1 MSQQT
6 ILMMAEKSSINVT
19 LYTLLWLQMLRYY
32 KRNTE
37 IDWESSRIQSSL
49 LAQKKTT
56 KLTNPSCSLVRAY
69 IKNKIFEFGEYI
81 NSLPMKITIFKQSVE

>member
-32 KRNTE
+32 RRNTE

-49 LAQKKTT
+49 LAQKNNKT
-56 KLTNPSCSLVRAY
+56 NQPIVFSSESLY
-69 IKNKIFEFGEYI
+69 
-81 NSLPMKITIFKQSVE
+81 

>member
-32 KRNTE
+32 RRNTE

-49 LAQKKTT
+49 LAQKKQQ
-56 KLTNPSCSLVRAY
+56 N
-69 IKNKIFEFGEYI
+69 
-81 NSLPMKITIFKQSVE
+81 

>member
-6 ILMMAEKSSINVT
+6 ILMMVEKSSINVT

-32 KRNTE
+32 RRNTE

-49 LAQKKTT
+49 LAQKTT

-69 IKNKIFEFGEYI
+69 IKNKI
-81 NSLPMKITIFKQSVE
+81 